1 MKKMSTSFRRG
12 GAYLI
17 IKPYSNGNGNGN
29 GNDSDCCL
37 SELNI
42 ALLNKYYQDYT
53 LPYYN
58 DNYNDLLNKI
68 QTLQYENM
76 IKAFKPY
83 LTNQKDCIIIVNK
96 ISLMSLTSIERGLV
110 IESDNKS
117 LKIFIKHLEETQK
130 AAINS
135 NINVCVDTGIS
146 FVKEYL
152 LYIKK
157 YGVPI
162 DGIFNPVLLSEFL

>member
-1 MKKMSTSFRRG
+1 MNTNFRRG
-12 GAYLI
+12 GAFLI
-17 IKPYSNGNGNGN
+17 IKPQSNNGSGS
-29 GNDSDCCL
+29 DTDCCL
-37 SELNI
+37 TDLNI
-42 ALLNKYYQDYT
+42 EILNKYYQEYT

-58 DNYNDLLNKI
+58 NEYDNLLNKI
-68 QTLQYENM
+68 KTLEYENM

-83 LTNQKDCIIIVNK
+83 LTDQKDCIIIVNK

-130 AAINS
+130 VAINS

-146 FVKEYL
+146 FVKEYM

-162 DGIFNPVLLSEFL
+162 DGIFNPVLLAEFL